1 MTPRAERSTDTAGR
15 TKETAGRLTEMA
27 TGPQEGAAMADDGGW
42 GFADA
47 YAMDEE
53 DQGPSKDLADVQ
65 SDDWRNIL
73 VLGRATKTGVHP
85 ETLALVG
92 HARYLADELGCRV
105 EVLLAGSDLDAATD
119 TLRRYAVDHLYR
131 VEAPDYA
138 PIDHTAKILE
148 QVVKKRRPEL
158 VMLFQSRTGDA
169 ITAYA
174 ANRFGVGYVLA
185 AKQVT
190 IDTNERMAVVTH
202 QGGDPEFQIVTRMA
216 HYPQFVSVQRGL
228 FRTPMEDPYAST
240 QVHDLEVDVGQLA
253 GIQVVEHRPPPEPTI
268 DNAQR
273 VVVAGGRITGK
284 DDLEAAR
291 RLADALDAV
300 LGVTQ
305 GIVDRGLAEDLPVVD
320 QLAEHV
326 HPRLFVAVGCQGAL
340 DLMEAI
346 QGEPTLVTIGSG
358 DEDPINDKAAYRVP
372 GTVAE
377 GVKQVLEAL

>member
-1 MTPRAERSTDTAGR
+1 MS
-15 TKETAGRLTEMA
+15 
-27 TGPQEGAAMADDGGW
+27 DDGGW
-42 GFADA
+42 GFADV
-47 YAMDEE
+47 YAMDEQQDDAGDE
-53 DQGPSKDLADVQ
+53 LADVQ

-73 VLGRATKTGVHP
+73 VLGRATKDGVYP

-105 EVLLAGSDLDAATD
+105 EVLLAGSDLDAATE
-119 TLRRYAVDHLYR
+119 TLKRYAVDNVYR
-131 VEAPDYA
+131 VEAPEYA
-138 PIDHTAKILE
+138 PIDHTARILQE
-148 QVVKKRRPEL
+148 VVKKRRPEL

-185 AKQVT
+185 ANQLS
-190 IDTNERMAVVTH
+190 IDTSERLAVVRH

-228 FRTPMEDPYAST
+228 FRTPMEDPYANT
-240 QVHDLEVDVGQLA
+240 KVFDLEVDVGRLA
-253 GIQVVEHRPPPEPTI
+253 DIQVVEHRPPPEPTI
-268 DNAQR
+268 ATAPR

-284 DDLEAAR
+284 EDLQAAR
-291 RLADALDAV
+291 ELADKLGAV

-320 QLAEHV
+320 QLEEHV
-326 HPRLFVAVGCQGAL
+326 RPKLFVAVGCQGAL

-346 QGEPTLVTIGSG
+346 EGGPTIVAIGSG

-372 GTVAE
+372 GSVA
-377 GVKQVLEAL
+377 GGIAAVLEAL